1 MHHGVQALVGWLSAN
16 PSFPGVELRGSATGA
31 HLAAIEDSILSP
43 LPADLRLIL
52 RRHNGARLPSGQLL
66 STDGDRETSI
76 PGVLKELATRMGLP
90 VNDPE
95 VLLPF
100 FRSDDGGIL
109 AFDRTAGPVADTWP
123 IVDYDMESEEL
134 RLVFRTFD
142 GWCRLCVAEW
152 TASDFREPFTL
163 DKYLRAG
170 ERHVQI
176 EPDVSVAHA
185 TVAHALRRAGEP
197 ERALSSYLTA
207 AHCVPALPWSDW
219 EALKIA
225 VLLRDARAV
234 QEAGGRLCS
243 RAPGARWRARE
254 TTPELVADVLG
265 HMAAVIRPKES
276 LLQLFDHLREQAEDA
291 PGREHI
297 GAIRRAVFE
306 GGPPPPTHPIRTLNV
321 ALSEDPDV
329 ALSSVKQAYRDGT
342 IRDDDLLLEPGFRP
356 LLERGLGGDII
367 RQARPF

>member
-1 MHHGVQALVGWLSAN
+1 MGWLSAN
-16 PSFPGVELRGSATGA
+16 PNFPGVELRGAATGA

-52 RRHNGARLPSGQLL
+52 RRHNGARLPSGLLL
-66 STDGDRETSI
+66 STDGDPASSI

-123 IVDYDMESEEL
+123 IVDYDSESQEL
-134 RLVFRTFD
+134 RLVYRTFD

-152 TASDFREPFTL
+152 TAPDFSEPFTL

-170 ERHVQI
+170 ERHVRI

-197 ERALSSYLTA
+197 ERALRAYLSA

-219 EALKIA
+219 EALKLGVLLGDPQA
-225 VLLRDARAV
+225 VLDAA
-234 QEAGGRLCS
+234 GRLCS
-243 RAPGARWRARE
+243 RAPSARWHARE
-254 TTPELVADVLG
+254 TTPASVADVLG
-265 HMAAVIRPKES
+265 HATTLVRPKEA
-276 LLQLFDHLREQAEDA
+276 LLQLFDHLHDQAEDDDSRA
-291 PGREHI
+291 HI
-297 GAIRRAVFE
+297 AAIRRAVFE
-306 GGPPPPTHPIRTLNV
+306 GATPPPTRPLRSLQI
-321 ALSEDPDV
+321 ALSQDPDK
-329 ALSSVKQAYRDGT
+329 ALASVKQAYLEGSV
-342 IRDDDLLLEPGFRP
+342 RDDDLLLEPAFLP
-356 LLERGLGGDII
+356 LLARHQGGEII
-367 RQARPF
+367 RQPRPF